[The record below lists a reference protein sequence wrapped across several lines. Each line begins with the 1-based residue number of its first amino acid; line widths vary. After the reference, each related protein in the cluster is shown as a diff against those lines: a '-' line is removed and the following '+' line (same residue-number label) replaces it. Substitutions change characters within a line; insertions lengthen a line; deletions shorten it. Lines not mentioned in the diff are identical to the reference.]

1 MIIFTEGTAWNGVNV
16 FRRNKHINETI
27 QKNIRVKKK
36 MKNKERE
43 ERRGERKKEREKEKE
58 KKKKGKQKIGVR
70 RRNAKGQI
78 GNWRET
84 IVI

>member
-36 MKNKERE
+36 KKKRERE
-43 ERRGERKKEREKEKE
+43 RKRKKEKRETEDWRE
-58 KKKKGKQKIGVR
+58 KKKR
-70 RRNAKGQI
+70 ERTNRELTRNDC
-78 GNWRET
+78 NLRDFLLN
-84 IVI
+84 

>member
-36 MKNKERE
+36 KKKKERE
-43 ERRGERKKEREKEKE
+43 EKKKREAALETGKER
-58 KKKKGKQKIGVR
+58 R
-70 RRNAKGQI
+70 D
-78 GNWRET
+78 GNTGRET
-84 IVI
+84 RNETRK